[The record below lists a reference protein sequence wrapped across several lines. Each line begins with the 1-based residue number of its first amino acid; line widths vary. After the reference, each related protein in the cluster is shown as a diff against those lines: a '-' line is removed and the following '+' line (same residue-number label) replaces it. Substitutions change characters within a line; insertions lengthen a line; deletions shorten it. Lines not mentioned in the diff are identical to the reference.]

1 MTYKTL
7 ENNIKIV
14 EYNDTLAPAIAQMW
28 NKSNESWGGG
38 SGVKTAEQ
46 IIIEHSSMAYYNVYI
61 ALDGQEAVGYCCLLR
76 SYYDENTLYI
86 ALLGVR
92 PDYHGAKIGKALTLM
107 CVERTIELGYPRVD
121 IHTWSGNVKA
131 VPLYKKC
138 GYLWEEREDSTYL
151 VNFIPTILKTELTK
165 DFFEHADWYTDSTRT
180 LDITPD
186 EEKVNKFGVFG
197 YSWEKD
203 SQMLKVGFERSGKRI
218 RMIETNDYRIEM
230 MAETHESAFGLGYT
244 CTFQVENKTG
254 KELDLKILGKND
266 KNILFG
272 ANEKDEKYHF
282 HVVEKVRGSQT
293 FTGRFYVGET
303 KEEQDPWRMH
313 PCILADVT
321 INGKTAEFGLGI
333 KTKVPVQLTL
343 VELRDFAKVG
353 LKYDCHFNLTS
364 ALPQDVQVKITL
376 PENAHTTFCEKEMV
390 VDLPADGKATV
401 KGEAVIKKAGHEKL
415 DVAYEVS
422 TKGADASDFSF
433 TYPLHLVNQDL
444 TKAFFYESE
453 QDFVIVNGPWSLSHS
468 KRQNGVTLRD
478 RKGKELTYF
487 DQPKLGKPYEAEF
500 DTLKPMITSTGNS
513 EFIFLEAAFQSR
525 KFKDIWLTFVHELSA
540 TGMVRRYYKVE
551 NVGSTTQK
559 ISVFDQH
566 WIEAIGI
573 HTEFEYDGK
582 ITQNSD
588 GINGGDSKYGPSN
601 LEPEKFTGHWLFEK
615 REHGAFGVTW
625 DPQYP
630 VTLQWDEGLGLEVDC
645 GTIEAGEC
653 YVTNPV
659 EYVFGVFHNSLEFR
673 NYAKSLFNP
682 SDQVREN
689 VIQVEVNGHNPFIT
703 SDAVELKVH
712 NNRSV
717 ARAGKVKVISS
728 DLGIHEEVEN
738 PKEEVIA
745 CNSFELTGFESK
757 SGVQKVKIEL
767 DLVDFRKVYERV
779 VFATGETRIQQ
790 KEKVWQEEREGV
802 YRVSNGRL
810 TFKVAPAYSDA
821 MYSLVSH
828 ASEGE
833 NEWLFSRYPNH
844 EPYGFS
850 NVYIGG
856 CQNKLDAMPSG
867 MLIQEK
873 VTAEFV
879 SIKDCFGNTWQ
890 GVKSLMKIEVNQAHK
905 GVHLASYFV
914 TLPGLP
920 LVCQF
925 YQVNNET
932 GHFHQ
937 DKYMTAITIN
947 GGLGIENLIG
957 KFTDKGGM
965 IYEYRF
971 GNEENTRW
979 ADRLMEFVSKRQEKL
994 YVYKNDQELEVEF
1007 DNKVVR
1013 VHSYEDCRAENTR
1026 SSLSKPM
1033 FLIPCERELTK
1044 EMLEDL
1050 GRVQFSSEDL
1060 EPSKP

>member
-28 NKSNESWGGG
+28 NKSHESWGGG
-38 SGVKTAEQ
+38 SGIKTAEQ

-61 ALDGQEAVGYCCLLR
+61 ALDGQEAVGYCSLLR

-186 EEKVNKFGVFG
+186 EVKVNKFGVFG
-197 YSWEKD
+197 YSWERD
-203 SQMLKVGFERSGKRI
+203 RQILNVGFERSGKRI

-230 MAETHESAFGLGYT
+230 MAETHEPAFGLSYT
-244 CTFQVENKTG
+244 VTFQVENKTG
-254 KELDLKILGKND
+254 KELDLKIVGKND

-272 ANEKDEKYHF
+272 ANEKSEEYHF
-282 HVVEKVRGSQT
+282 HVEEKVKGSRT
-293 FTGRFYVGET
+293 FTGKFYVGET
-303 KEEQDPWRMH
+303 KEEQDSRRMH

-321 INGKTAEFGLGI
+321 LNGKTAEFGLGI
-333 KTKVPVQLTL
+333 KTKVPVELTL

-364 ALPQDVQVKITL
+364 ALSQDVQVKITL
-376 PENAHTTFCEKEMV
+376 PDNAHTAFCEKEMV
-390 VDLPADGKATV
+390 VDVSANGKATV
-401 KGEAVIKKAGHEKL
+401 KGEAFIQKAGHEKL
-415 DVAYEVS
+415 DVTYEVS
-422 TKGADASDFSF
+422 TKGVDASDFSF
-433 TYPLHLVNQDL
+433 TYPLHLVNQNL
-444 TKAFFYESE
+444 TKAFFYEDE
-453 QDFVIVNGPWSLSHS
+453 KNFVIVNGPWSLSHS

-478 RKGKELTYF
+478 RKGQEPVYF

-500 DTLKPMITSTGNS
+500 DALKPEVSSAANE
-513 EFIFLEAAFQSR
+513 EFISLEAAFHSE
-525 KFKDIWLTFVHELSA
+525 KFKDIKLTFVHELSA
-540 TGMVRRYYKVE
+540 SGMVKRYYKVE
-551 NVGSTTQK
+551 NVGATPQK
-559 ISVFDQH
+559 ISLFDQH
-566 WIEAIGI
+566 WIGAIGI

-588 GINGGDSKYGPSN
+588 GVNGGDSKYGPSD
-601 LEPEKFTGHWLFEK
+601 LEPEKFTGNWLFEK
-615 REHGAFGVTW
+615 GDHGTFGVTW
-625 DPQYP
+625 DPQCP
-630 VTLQWDEGLGLEVDC
+630 VTLQWGEGLGLEVDC
-645 GTIEAGEC
+645 DTIEAGESV
-653 YVTNPV
+653 VTKPV
-659 EYVFGVFHNSLEFR
+659 EYVFGVFSNSLEFR
-673 NYAKSLFNP
+673 NFAKNLFNP
-682 SDQVREN
+682 ADPMREN
-689 VIQVEVNGHNPFIT
+689 VIQVELNGHNPFIT
-703 SDAVELKVH
+703 SDAVALSVH

-717 ARAGKVKVISS
+717 ARAGKVKVISQ
-728 DLGIHEEVEN
+728 DLNIHEEAEN
-738 PKEEVIA
+738 PKEEIIT

-757 SGVQKVKIEL
+757 SGVQKVAIEL
-767 DLVDFRKVYERV
+767 DLIDFLKVHEIV
-779 VFATGETRIQQ
+779 VFVTGET
-790 KEKVWQEEREGV
+790 KVQQEEKEGV

-844 EPYGFS
+844 EPYGFAS
-850 NVYIGG
+850 VYLGG
-856 CQNKLDAMPSG
+856 CQNKLDALPSS
-867 MLIQEK
+867 MLIKEK
-873 VTAEFV
+873 VTAAFV

-890 GVKSLMKIEVNQAHK
+890 GIKSSMKIEVNQTHQ
-905 GVHLASYFV
+905 GVHLESYFV
-914 TLPGLP
+914 TLPNLP

-925 YQVNNET
+925 YRVNNET

-937 DKYMTAITIN
+937 DKYMTALSID
-947 GGLGIENLIG
+947 GGSELENLTG

-965 IYEYRF
+965 YYEYRF

-979 ADRLMEFVSKRQEKL
+979 ADRLVEFVSKRQEKL
-994 YVYKNDQELEVEF
+994 YFFKNDDQLEVEF

-1013 VHSYEDCRAENTR
+1013 VHSYEDCRAENTGNY
-1026 SSLSKPM
+1026 LSKPM
-1033 FLIPCERELTK
+1033 FIIPCDRKLTK

-1050 GRVQFSSEDL
+1050 RRVRFSSEDL
-1060 EPSKP
+1060 NNPITVE